1 MKFFEAVKAMTGCLT
16 QVCAARKVG
25 TLLAPAASGERKQF
39 SHPPV
44 PAAFR

>member
-1 MKFFEAVKAMTGCLT
+1 LKFFEAVKAMTGLT

-44 PAAFR
+44 PAAVR